1 MFLLP
6 CRQEPTREHLIEA
19 VLTESDENTNR
30 LEPMLIRL
38 PPAFAA
44 ELRNLARRTRVRQSD
59 YLREAVA
66 DLLAK
71 YGRSPTAGA
80 RCDRRRPVA
89 PSRRLR
95 SLAPVARLR
104 LFASRSSRG
113 RPGSISPPR
122 LRPSLPGG

>member
-1 MFLLP
+1 M
-6 CRQEPTREHLIEA
+6 
-19 VLTESDENTNR
+19 NTHTDLSTVDASQNPNR

-71 YGRSPTAGA
+71 YGHRPDGGAAG
-80 RCDRRRPVA
+80 
-89 PSRRLR
+89 STM
-95 SLAPVARLR
+95 
-104 LFASRSSRG
+104 
-113 RPGSISPPR
+113 
-122 LRPSLPGG
+122 